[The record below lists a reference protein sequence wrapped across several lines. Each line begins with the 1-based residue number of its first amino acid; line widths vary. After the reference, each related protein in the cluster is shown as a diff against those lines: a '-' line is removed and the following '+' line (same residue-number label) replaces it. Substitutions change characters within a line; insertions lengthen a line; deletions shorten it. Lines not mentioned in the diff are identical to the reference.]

1 MFLPAEGSE
10 PGSPPEPPPP
20 ARKFTVAAP
29 PVVTMQTLME
39 IKTALTPDD
48 DGDL

>member
-1 MFLPAEGSE
+1 MTFAEIVE
-10 PGSPPEPPPP
+10 VTTSPPAPPV
-20 ARKFTVAAP
+20 RTSFTVQAP

-39 IKTALTPDD
+39 IKTALTADD